1 MWPRFLISSRVAV
14 LAMVGIRPR
23 STAPQSRASRPRP
36 RRRVESTTLIRGPWT
51 DIVVPTF
58 LFVHVARRP
67 ATMFGHPYIREEGLS
82 WQVEI
87 GAQVEAV
94 TLTDPTPSPSTE
106 GHEPARL
113 ASPADV
119 TAVAPVVREY
129 MVGLEVI
136 AIEHSMPADSVVVQA
151 GVPGG
156 RRARRAVRGRQAAV

>member
-1 MWPRFLISSRVAV
+1 MDRHCGSHLSLCS
-14 LAMVGIRPR
+14 
-23 STAPQSRASRPRP
+23 
-36 RRRVESTTLIRGPWT
+36 
-51 DIVVPTF
+51 
-58 LFVHVARRP
+58 RRP
-67 ATMFGHPYIREEGLS
+67 SPCYHAHHAHHLHRFGHPDIREEGLS

-87 GAQVEAV
+87 GAQLEAV

-156 RRARRAVRGRQAAV
+156 RRARRAVRGRQAAVVA